1 MKDVLDMHM
10 HTIMSGH
17 AYSSL
22 SEMIAAGR
30 QKGLSLIGVTE
41 HAPALP
47 GTCHDM
53 YFHNFKVIDRN
64 QCGIMLMMGAE
75 VNVMSYDGSVD
86 MPVTTLKKLDYAI
99 ISLHEQC
106 IKPGNAADNTRAL
119 LRAMENPYVSIIGHP
134 DNGMYPIDF
143 LAVVQAAKKNNVLL
157 ELNNSSYKPDSGRIH
172 SRENALI
179 MLELCKKYEV
189 SVIMDSDAHI
199 DADVGNHKYVYEILQ
214 QSGFP
219 EELVV
224 NTDADKFRRYLK
236 HH

>member
-64 QCGIMLMMGAE
+64 QCGMMLMMGAE

>member
-22 SEMIAAGR
+22 SEMIVAGR

>member
-64 QCGIMLMMGAE
+64 QCGMMLMMGAE

-214 QSGFP
+214 QSDFP

-224 NTDADKFRRYLK
+224 NTDANKFRRYLK

>member
-172 SRENALI
+172 SRKNALI

>member
-30 QKGLSLIGVTE
+30 QKGLSIIGVTE

-64 QCGIMLMMGAE
+64 QCGMMLMMGAE

-106 IKPGNAADNTRAL
+106 IKPGNVADNTRAL